1 MNNTQSFVDITR
13 FACFM
18 STLWVALWQSKR
30 YYQTRKVL
38 KYESEKAMTRT
49 KKPIDVALMHP
60 KFSNSVHSEIKKSSL
75 VIARAQCCCK
85 MHEVPAMRHSQPAW
99 TVNTV
104 KVRFTRHLKLRAK
117 VPSLSSA
124 CRKFSCK
131 RESSKRILHFHSHN
145 WLPQESSNYDH
156 SIKNNPWFCVWPNPT
171 GNVFTS
177 FARTIALKIFDLS

>member
-18 STLWVALWQSKR
+18 STLWVTLWQSKR

-49 KKPIDVALMHP
+49 KKPIDVTLMHP
-60 KFSNSVHSEIKKSSL
+60 KFSNCVHSEKNHLWSWQVLNVAVKCN
-75 VIARAQCCCK
+75 V
-85 MHEVPAMRHSQPAW
+85 SQS
-99 TVNTV
+99 TRLNTV

-131 RESSKRILHFHSHN
+131 RESSRRILHFHSHN
-145 WLPQESSNYDH
+145 WLPQEFSNYDH
-156 SIKNNPWFCVWPNPT
+156 SIKNNLWFCVWPNGQRFYIICQNDCT
-171 GNVFTS
+171 QN
-177 FARTIALKIFDLS
+177 IWHQLKVC